1 MISVCVF
8 QFEGAV
14 NEGNKG
20 ANIWDTFASRT
31 GTNLKHRNFIELSE
45 GLIHN
50 LSST

>member
-1 MISVCVF
+1 MIYVY

-31 GTNLKHRNFIELSE
+31 GTNLKLRKSIEQF
-45 GLIHN
+45 
-50 LSST
+50 